1 MSFSPKKFFLNLFLS
16 VGLLAL
22 VIFLLFKG
30 LGMYTNHSQS
40 IEVPDMIG
48 MDVKEA
54 KKRIEAIGGK
64 LIQVDSLYEVPENID
79 RDIKRGG
86 VIMQNPKP
94 HEKVKTG
101 RRFYLIVRSF
111 GVSMVEMPNLVDLSV
126 HQAIKILESRGFILG
141 NKNIP
146 QDLPVSKQLFN
157 GNNIK
162 PGTKIPK
169 GSTIT
174 LEVDSVDIV
183 LFDPDDVVTE
193 NNNE

>member
-183 LFDPDDVVTE
+183 LFDPDNVVTE

>member
-1 MSFSPKKFFLNLFLS
+1 MAFSPKKFFLNLLLS
-16 VGLLAL
+16 LGLLAL
-22 VIFLLFKG
+22 IIFLLFKG

-40 IEVPDMIG
+40 IEVPDMVG

-94 HEKVKTG
+94 HDKVKKG

-111 GVSMVEMPNLVDLSV
+111 GVPMVEMPNLVDLSV
-126 HQAIKILESRGFILG
+126 HQAISIIQSRGLVLG
-141 NKNIP
+141 NKDIAD
-146 QDLPVSKQLFN
+146 DLPVSRQLYK
-157 GNNIK
+157 GRQID
-162 PGTKIPK
+162 PGIKIPK
-169 GSTIT
+169 GSIIT
-174 LEVDSVDIV
+174 LEVDSVDVEII
-183 LFDPDDVVTE
+183 DHTE
-193 NNNE
+193 TQDENTNE